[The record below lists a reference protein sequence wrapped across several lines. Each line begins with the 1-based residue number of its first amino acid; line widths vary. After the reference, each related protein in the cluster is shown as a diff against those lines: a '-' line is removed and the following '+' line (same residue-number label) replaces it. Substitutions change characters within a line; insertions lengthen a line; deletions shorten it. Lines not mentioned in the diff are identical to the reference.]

1 MPEKVDTNTIHNF
14 VCGKD
19 QTEHLNGNNVLDYM
33 QLKLILPIEKGF
45 CFNRNL
51 MFSSTLYVYL
61 FYQLK
66 PVYLT
71 IGQYTAI
78 YLIGNIF
85 R

>member
-1 MPEKVDTNTIHNF
+1 MPAKVDTNTIHNF

-19 QTEHLNGNNVLDYM
+19 QTEHLNGNNVLDCM

-61 FYQLK
+61 
-66 PVYLT
+66 VYS
-71 IGQYTAI
+71 I
-78 YLIGNIF
+78 N
-85 R
+85 